1 MLTWDGVKTALEND
15 KYKWRT
21 VRGVA
26 KELNANAQEIM
37 SLISKHL
44 DEVIKSAVPAETGE
58 DLFTTR
64 RHYRRKASPF
74 DKITSSLTVSVSSS
88 GISED

>member
-1 MLTWDGVKTALEND
+1 MLTWDEVVKALEND

-26 KELNANAQEIM
+26 KQLDASQQEIM
-37 SLISKHL
+37 SLMTQHL

-64 RHYRRKASPF
+64 RHYRRKASAL
-74 DKITSSLTVSVSSS
+74 DKITSSVTVSANSTS
-88 GISED
+88 INED